1 MLSIRDWKKQAVPV
15 IQCGRKA
22 LYAAE
27 SNDRIKEEDAA
38 MQTSTT
44 GAIYAAGKDNTK
56 ITYDA
61 NAKAILSNRYV
72 LAYILKYVT
81 KEFKNREITD
91 IINCIEGTQVGEES
105 VLPNTSRQENII
117 GLNTEDTVQNEG
129 TIYYDVSFFAYV
141 KNLDTKIQVKLY
153 IDVELQN
160 KYHPGYDIVTR
171 SLFYCARELS
181 RQYNT
186 EFTGKDYDGIKKVY
200 SIWIC
205 ADSPAKYTDTITA
218 YKIGPEQVY
227 GEYKGNPRYDILE
240 SVIIRMRGESTEN
253 SKNILIRMLSTLF
266 SLSRSKEDKI
276 QELEKSFA
284 IPAGKEFGEEL
295 ELMCNLSQ
303 AIEKRG
309 IEKGIEKGKELGIK
323 QGKELGELDA
333 LKRVAVIMY
342 KNGED
347 IEYISK
353 STQVP
358 ERQIELWLKEKEE
371 DSEE

>member
-1 MLSIRDWKKQAVPV
+1 M

-27 SNDRIKEEDAA
+27 SDDRIKEEDAA

-117 GLNTEDTVQNEG
+117 GLNTEDTVQNEE

-160 KYHPGYDIVTR
+160 KYHPDEG
-171 SLFYCARELS
+171 REHRKFKEHINPDVVYAIL
-181 RQYNT
+181 T
-186 EFTGKDYDGIKKVY
+186 ESIK
-200 SIWIC
+200 
-205 ADSPAKYTDTITA
+205 
-218 YKIGPEQVY
+218 
-227 GEYKGNPRYDILE
+227 R
-240 SVIIRMRGESTEN
+240 R
-253 SKNILIRMLSTLF
+253 
-266 SLSRSKEDKI
+266 
-276 QELEKSFA
+276 
-284 IPAGKEFGEEL
+284 
-295 ELMCNLSQ
+295 
-303 AIEKRG
+303 
-309 IEKGIEKGKELGIK
+309 
-323 QGKELGELDA
+323 
-333 LKRVAVIMY
+333 
-342 KNGED
+342 
-347 IEYISK
+347 
-353 STQVP
+353 
-358 ERQIELWLKEKEE
+358 
-371 DSEE
+371 

>member
-1 MLSIRDWKKQAVPV
+1 M

-27 SNDRIKEEDAA
+27 SDDRIKEEDAA

-72 LAYILKYVT
+72 LVYILKYVT

-160 KYHPGYDIVTR
+160 KYHPDAG
-171 SLFYCARELS
+171 REHRKFKEHINSDVVHAIL
-181 RQYNT
+181 T
-186 EFTGKDYDGIKKVY
+186 ESIK
-200 SIWIC
+200 
-205 ADSPAKYTDTITA
+205 
-218 YKIGPEQVY
+218 
-227 GEYKGNPRYDILE
+227 R
-240 SVIIRMRGESTEN
+240 R
-253 SKNILIRMLSTLF
+253 
-266 SLSRSKEDKI
+266 
-276 QELEKSFA
+276 
-284 IPAGKEFGEEL
+284 
-295 ELMCNLSQ
+295 
-303 AIEKRG
+303 
-309 IEKGIEKGKELGIK
+309 
-323 QGKELGELDA
+323 
-333 LKRVAVIMY
+333 
-342 KNGED
+342 
-347 IEYISK
+347 
-353 STQVP
+353 
-358 ERQIELWLKEKEE
+358 
-371 DSEE
+371 